1 MKKRTRK
8 KKKKNQRSQTKILSL
23 PAFNLGVVHEQYQ
36 LIQENTTTRY
46 KLQFASK
53 LCYKDLPITCLGS
66 TNLPT
71 QTTHFEM
78 NV

>member
-8 KKKKNQRSQTKILSL
+8 KKKQRGLTKILSL

-46 KLQFASK
+46 K
-53 LCYKDLPITCLGS
+53 
-66 TNLPT
+66 
-71 QTTHFEM
+71 
-78 NV
+78 